1 MRDTKNGR
9 SDAKPTPYLDY
20 AEQLFGNGFTPLP
33 ADGKAVKLKGWR
45 EFQLPSDEAKRTN
58 FIDKN
63 KYKNIGIR
71 TGEVLA
77 IDNDSDDP
85 TEARRIRQIVFD
97 ICGPTPFIRQ
107 GRYPREVYLY
117 SMATPVPK
125 IEVGDVEILG
135 DGQQV
140 IIHGVHPLT
149 QKPYVWH
156 HASLL
161 DATLEDLPQL
171 ELEALYDF
179 VEAIGGQI
187 RTALSP
193 KLSSQQDSAPV
204 AFQGARNN
212 TLFKFLVGIALDTA
226 SHEDLLSRGIAFNNK
241 CEPPDEIRKVHDTV
255 KSVWRKKERGE
266 IYPPNEQFSSISRRA
281 FDQLSP
287 RGLYLY
293 HHLKFTRG
301 TAEFGVAQGAT
312 AKYLKW
318 GVKQLREALQE
329 LLESGLLVLVRKR
342 AVPNRPKPEHIYR
355 LG

>member
-171 ELEALYDF
+171 EMEALYDF
-179 VEAIGGQI
+179 VEALGGQI

-318 GVKQLREALQE
+318 GIKQLREALQE
-329 LLESGLLVLVRKR
+329 LLDSGLLVLVRKR
-342 AVPNRPKPEHIYR
+342 AVPNRPQTEHIYR
-355 LG
+355 FG